1 MNFQGD
7 TAMPEGYRMP
17 AEWERH
23 EATWL
28 SWPKD
33 PVTFPGKSLRA
44 VERVFT
50 EAIRFLQKGEKVF
63 VLVDDG
69 GMEDYVR
76 ERLRSSGLRMTNVF
90 FYRIKSVDVWI
101 RDYGPFFLKNK
112 QTAEFSPFPL
122 RFTLRS

>member
-7 TAMPEGYRMP
+7 TAPRGVDHRLRREASAGAPEGFRMP

-44 VERVFT
+44 VEGVFT

-63 VLVDDG
+63 VLVDDED
-69 GMEDYVR
+69 MENYVR
-76 ERLRSSGLRMTNVF
+76 ERLRSSGVSL
-90 FYRIKSVDVWI
+90 
-101 RDYGPFFLKNK
+101 
-112 QTAEFSPFPL
+112 
-122 RFTLRS
+122 